1 MFNKPSDSPSRDYQ
15 AYVHIVNY
23 IAAALAARIYQGIP
37 QLSVPSPREVGDLN
51 RLWREYFLTHK
62 SEVLSIIRR
71 RRTEVSDDMQDVIR
85 NLQQHTY
92 SLRDP
97 RGNSYMLGV
106 SEYEVRTLIPDMTS
120 SIAFISSNPPFRPF
134 DRVDAEVLALCR
146 WFKNDYM
153 RWVDP
158 IRCSACDGP
167 TFSAG
172 TVPPDRTER
181 WDGAARVELHVCKDK
196 NCATQR
202 RFPRYGKVS
211 TLLRTKE
218 GRCGEWAHLFY
229 VFLRAKGIESRY
241 VWNSEDHVWCE
252 YWSPSLRHW
261 VHVDPCEG
269 AINKPLVYAL
279 GWGKKQAFCLAFGPY
294 GAEDVSAAYIN
305 DFEGDCQIRRRAR
318 GWRERDL
325 RRALCAQTVELRL
338 KMDAPQRSRLE
349 SMDQLQAL
357 WLSDIEG
364 RMREA
369 EKSEFVGRISGP
381 DDWKKLRD
389 ELGLNATTI
398 RKPQYTVVSDLESD
412 NEALVLFGDAHLD
425 GNTIVLTTGNS
436 QTSAVF
442 HPHPVDQSDT
452 FSCTVTFRLTSPPGA
467 GEADGIGI
475 VFVPKKA
482 LGLGGYGMG
491 YSGLGGKGDFA
502 VEVDTYRTQD
512 YADDPPTPHISVHS
526 PPDAHHR
533 NSIGCTAPGT
543 LPHLSNGKE
552 HRLQILYRGED
563 RRVRGYLTIPP
574 EANVKE
580 GTDIEVFDI
589 DIPSANE
596 QNPWFIGVTGSCGGL
611 WQKQEIVNWSLQL
624 VTLDDGQTRS
634 QKSSDKAKAE
644 DGRDDEERDNI

>member
-1 MFNKPSDSPSRDYQ
+1 MFNKLSDSPSPDYQ

-23 IAAALAARIYQGIP
+23 IAAALAAGIYQGIP
-37 QLSVPSPREVGDLN
+37 QVSVPSPREVGDLN

-62 SEVLSIIRR
+62 SEVLSLFRR
-71 RRTEVSDDMQDVIR
+71 RRTGVSDDMQDVIR

-97 RGNSYMLGV
+97 RGNSNMLGV
-106 SEYEVRTLIPDMTS
+106 SEYDVRMLIPDMTS
-120 SIAFISSNPPFRPF
+120 SIASISSNPPFRPF

-158 IRCSACDGP
+158 IRCPACAGP

-172 TVPPDRTER
+172 TVPPDRTEL
-181 WDGAARVELHVCKDK
+181 WDGAARVEVHVCKDK

-261 VHVDPCEG
+261 VHVDPWYDYYLEG

-294 GAEDVSAAYIN
+294 GAEDGIVKFVA
-305 DFEGDCQIRRRAR
+305 
-318 GWRERDL
+318 
-325 RRALCAQTVELRL
+325 V
-338 KMDAPQRSRLE
+338 LE
-349 SMDQLQAL
+349 AG
-357 WLSDIEG
+357 E
-364 RMREA
+364 
-369 EKSEFVGRISGP
+369 
-381 DDWKKLRD
+381 
-389 ELGLNATTI
+389 
-398 RKPQYTVVSDLESD
+398 
-412 NEALVLFGDAHLD
+412 NEIFG
-425 GNTIVLTTGNS
+425 V

-482 LGLGGYGMG
+482 LGLGGYGLG

-526 PPDAHHR
+526 PPEAHHL

-580 GTDIEVFDI
+580 GTDIEVFNI

-634 QKSSDKAKAE
+634 QKLSGKAKAE
-644 DGRDDEERDNI
+644 GEKDDEERDNI

>member
-1 MFNKPSDSPSRDYQ
+1 MFNKLSDSPSPDYQ

-23 IAAALAARIYQGIP
+23 IAAALAAGIYQGIP
-37 QLSVPSPREVGDLN
+37 QVSVPSPREVGDLN
-51 RLWREYFLTHK
+51 RLWRDYFLTHK
-62 SEVLSIIRR
+62 SEVLSLFRR
-71 RRTEVSDDMQDVIR
+71 RRTGVSDDMQDVIR

-97 RGNSYMLGV
+97 RGNSNMLGV
-106 SEYEVRTLIPDMTS
+106 SEYDVRMLIPDMTS
-120 SIAFISSNPPFRPF
+120 SIASISSNPPFRPF

-158 IRCSACDGP
+158 IRCPACAGP

-181 WDGAARVELHVCKDK
+181 WDGAARVEVHVCKDK

-261 VHVDPCEG
+261 VHVDPWYDYYLEG

-294 GAEDVSAAYIN
+294 GAEDGIVKFVA
-305 DFEGDCQIRRRAR
+305 
-318 GWRERDL
+318 
-325 RRALCAQTVELRL
+325 V
-338 KMDAPQRSRLE
+338 LE
-349 SMDQLQAL
+349 AG
-357 WLSDIEG
+357 E
-364 RMREA
+364 
-369 EKSEFVGRISGP
+369 
-381 DDWKKLRD
+381 
-389 ELGLNATTI
+389 
-398 RKPQYTVVSDLESD
+398 
-412 NEALVLFGDAHLD
+412 NEIFG
-425 GNTIVLTTGNS
+425 V

-482 LGLGGYGMG
+482 LGLGGYGLG

-526 PPDAHHR
+526 PPEAHHL

-580 GTDIEVFDI
+580 GTDIEAFNI

-634 QKSSDKAKAE
+634 QKSSGKAKAE
-644 DGRDDEERDNI
+644 GEKDDEERDNI